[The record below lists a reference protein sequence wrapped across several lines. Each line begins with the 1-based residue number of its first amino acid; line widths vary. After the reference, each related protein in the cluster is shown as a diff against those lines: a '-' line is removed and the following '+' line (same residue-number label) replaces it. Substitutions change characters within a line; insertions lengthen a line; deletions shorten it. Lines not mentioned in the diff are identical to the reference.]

1 MDANSIRDQ
10 RFINSRIVV
19 VRNQEVA
26 PRIRCKQQTKDVLR
40 SGKPINHRKSQ
51 TARVESQKSEKR
63 NRTDA
68 KMKRILGTLRAKI
81 YGLCCE
87 ISAVGNYR

>member
-1 MDANSIRDQ
+1 MDAISIRDQ
-10 RFINSRIVV
+10 RFINSRITV

-51 TARVESQKSEKR
+51 TARVESQKKAR
-63 NRTDA
+63 
-68 KMKRILGTLRAKI
+68 K
-81 YGLCCE
+81 E
-87 ISAVGNYR
+87 IEQAQK